1 MTCAREHLERT
12 RKTSWAACAKRNMK
26 RDEFAG
32 ANWFQN
38 SPRGLD
44 DKVQFLAWK
53 HRRKCPIIRVS
64 APSTSFDSVVDVVM
78 IPRTTWEKYTK
89 THECS
94 GMTIAARALTARSE
108 FRTDEMYL
116 VLICIDSYAT
126 SAISMKLFN
135 PVMLQLHSSALML
148 SADVYSVEVMRSKMD
163 LTSTYVRLTGLGG
176 AAHLNGQ
183 EGVLKGRDPT
193 SVDRINVGLQN
204 GKVVS
209 VRPQSY
215 EVVHRPK
222 LFNDE
227 F

>member
-1 MTCAREHLERT
+1 
-12 RKTSWAACAKRNMK
+12 
-26 RDEFAG
+26 
-32 ANWFQN
+32 
-38 SPRGLD
+38 
-44 DKVQFLAWK
+44 
-53 HRRKCPIIRVS
+53 
-64 APSTSFDSVVDVVM
+64 
-78 IPRTTWEKYTK
+78 
-89 THECS
+89 
-94 GMTIAARALTARSE
+94 
-108 FRTDEMYL
+108 
-116 VLICIDSYAT
+116 
-126 SAISMKLFN
+126 MKLFN

-148 SADVYSVEVMRSKMD
+148 SADEYSVEVMRSKTD
-163 LTSTYVRLTGLGG
+163 LNLTYVRLTGLRG

-209 VRPQSY
+209 VRPLNY